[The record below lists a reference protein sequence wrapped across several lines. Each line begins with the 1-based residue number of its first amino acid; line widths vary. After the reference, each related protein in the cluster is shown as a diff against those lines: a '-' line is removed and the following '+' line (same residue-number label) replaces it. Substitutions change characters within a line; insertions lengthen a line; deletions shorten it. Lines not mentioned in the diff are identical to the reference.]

1 MKKRFTACVLGI
13 VILILSGCSAQSVE
27 KPLVLYNGRY
37 YNSYISEDYT
47 YSSFWYPLNE
57 ADITDTAY
65 YCGKGEDTEK
75 LGKDDETPIKR
86 FSDKG
91 LKMFVCVSDFNGEWL
106 YLDTQYTLPSVS
118 GENIEEAV
126 IIGDSSESPAE
137 LYNQNRCISIRD
149 ADKIACVAER
159 FNELNGGGE
168 PKAYEFKEI
177 ENPAELYIKFKDINA
192 LYYLCLVGKADLNT
206 VFYNAHGKLDGFYT
220 MYEQDKSN
228 PFGEWLNM
236 Q

>member
-1 MKKRFTACVLGI
+1 
-13 VILILSGCSAQSVE
+13 
-27 KPLVLYNGRY
+27 
-37 YNSYISEDYT
+37 
-47 YSSFWYPLNE
+47 
-57 ADITDTAY
+57 
-65 YCGKGEDTEK
+65 
-75 LGKDDETPIKR
+75 
-86 FSDKG
+86 
-91 LKMFVCVSDFNGEWL
+91 MFVCVSDFNGEWL

-137 LYNQNRCISIRD
+137 LYNQNRFISIRD
-149 ADKIACVAER
+149 ADKIACVAEK

-168 PKAYEFKEI
+168 TKAYEFKEI
-177 ENPAELYIKFKDINA
+177 ENPSELYIKFKDINA
-192 LYYLCLVGKADLNT
+192 LYYLGLVGKADLNT